1 MYSIGCRQSRCAIST
16 SLVFGL
22 SWSPQPLRNFGTCF
36 FFAAPLPRSSPPL
49 SSFNRCFPGAI
60 SAATCCAIPTH
71 GFLAP
76 LSRHIH
82 CVVATH
88 LSTSSPLGR
97 HIRCAI
103 STSVI
108 LKNISKTPPVGLH
121 TEIVVCRILQAC
133 LNTPLRLDHTSTTI
147 VKQGA
152 ASAWTAH
159 RQLRPPGL
167 KAHEILTL

>member
-1 MYSIGCRQSRCAIST
+1 MCSIGCRQSRCAIST
-16 SLVFGL
+16 DAFVLLLLVATAVAQFRHL
-22 SWSPQPLRNFGTCF
+22 L

-108 LKNISKTPPVGLH
+108 LKKHIENPPGWITHRNRCLSHSTGVSQHTPALGSH
-121 TEIVVCRILQAC
+121 IDNHRETGCC
-133 LNTPLRLDHTSTTI
+133 FRLDRTSATSATRP
-147 VKQGA
+147 QGA
-152 ASAWTAH
+152 
-159 RQLRPPGL
+159 
-167 KAHEILTL
+167 